1 MLAAACAAKKA
12 ATRVHVEASH
22 MKLYEMNSVISD
34 TAEYVCYLY
43 YPACSISGLFY
54 EDPRWTGELG
64 DGGACCVAGGQN

>member
-1 MLAAACAAKKA
+1 
-12 ATRVHVEASH
+12 